1 MTAYVRACLRA
12 CVCVRT
18 RVRECVRA
26 CVCVRARVCV
36 CVLVC
41 LYVGGWTLRVCV
53 RACVRACARA
63 RVCLCVRACSYGSPF
78 LSVRRSLSPKYGRHL
93 LLLTDSNKDDTRQA
107 KMAIITINSFS
118 LEIHR

>member
-1 MTAYVRACLRA
+1 M
-12 CVCVRT
+12 CVCA
-18 RVRECVRA
+18 CVRA
-26 CVCVRARVCV
+26 CVCVCVCV
-36 CVLVC
+36 CA
-41 LYVGGWTLRVCV
+41 RA
-53 RACVRACARA
+53 RACVCMCACLSLCGWVDIACVCACVRARA

-78 LSVRRSLSPKYGRHL
+78 LSIRRSLSPKYGRHL